1 MFTSPQEVLDF
12 IKNEDVVFVDIRFTD
27 MPGVQFYSGNF
38 LNRYNAAEHRY
49 YKKRMALCLETQC
62 APDSVHHAGENGFD
76 VMTIEPGRPLDST
89 TVYQFE
95 TL

>member
-1 MFTSPQEVLDF
+1 
-12 IKNEDVVFVDIRFTD
+12 
-27 MPGVQFYSGNF
+27 
-38 LNRYNAAEHRY
+38 
-49 YKKRMALCLETQC
+49 MALCLETQC

-76 VMTIEPGRPLDST
+76 IMTIEPGRPLDST